1 MTQERVAPHEQ
12 SLCFA
17 VQARQFQYSHQIHF
31 RCWTSS
37 TRRARIQRKIAVRDT
52 PADSHRNGR
61 PAMGRPTHP
70 GSVFGLPASGAGTE
84 AAGEQADQP
93 DQREHGGDD
102 EQPVHDESDAERDDR
117 QDRQQNQ
124 QQHLSHP
131 SFRPNRGA
139 RFAGFG
145 TLNGEVAS
153 PVTHVSS
160 RLVDTAGPGGAQ
172 EFSPAERARAR
183 AYHRPLY
190 LALLLDA
197 ALGVGVLA
205 ALAWSP
211 LGHWFFAPLRS
222 LPPAAA
228 AAGYAAVVTTFS
240 SVVGTPLAF
249 WRGWWRERRWGF
261 STQGAGGW
269 LVDRMKGLG
278 VSLVLGAAAWTAAVA
293 LARAL
298 PGWWAL
304 PAGAALA
311 LAVLFLS
318 FVAPVVLEPLFNRFR
333 PLEDEPL
340 ATELRGVAQ
349 RAGVPVREVLVADAS
364 RRTTKVNAY
373 VSGIGRTRRVVLF
386 DKLLQ
391 AADPAAVKVVVA
403 HELGHRRDRRGSLG
417 RIRDADRRAADA
429 AAGPAAPFRPRAP
442 GGARVRVAL
451 PPFRA
456 RGRPVLARAHRGAG
470 GVRPRPHGARAAQS
484 LRPRAAAARLPLP
497 LQPPDTARAVGAR
510 PRMGRRARVAP
521 ASRTAMLVAGAGGV
535 ALGLLEGRG

>member
-1 MTQERVAPHEQ
+1 
-12 SLCFA
+12 
-17 VQARQFQYSHQIHF
+17 
-31 RCWTSS
+31 
-37 TRRARIQRKIAVRDT
+37 
-52 PADSHRNGR
+52 
-61 PAMGRPTHP
+61 
-70 GSVFGLPASGAGTE
+70 
-84 AAGEQADQP
+84 
-93 DQREHGGDD
+93 
-102 EQPVHDESDAERDDR
+102 
-117 QDRQQNQ
+117 
-124 QQHLSHP
+124 
-131 SFRPNRGA
+131 
-139 RFAGFG
+139 
-145 TLNGEVAS
+145 
-153 PVTHVSS
+153 
-160 RLVDTAGPGGAQ
+160 VDTAGPGGAQ

-403 HELGHRRDRRGSLG
+403 HELGHRRDRHVVKLTAIAMAGAVVTVAVLWAVFG
-417 RIRDADRRAADA
+417 TRIAEPRTLPQALLLLFALELPAAPAFAWLSRRFERAADRCSLELTEE
-429 AAGPAAPFRPRAP
+429 PAAFVRAHM
-442 GGARVRVAL
+442 G
-451 PPFRA
+451 
-456 RGRPVLARAHRGAG
+456 LARRNLSDLEP
-470 GVRPRPHGARAAQS
+470 PRLVYLFLFSHPT
-484 LRPRAAAARLPLP
+484 PPERL
-497 LQPPDTARAVGAR
+497 
-510 PRMGRRARVAP
+510 
-521 ASRTAMLVAGAGGV
+521 
-535 ALGLLEGRG
+535 ALGREWVAAHA